1 MSVYSTPET
10 LLSSLPELVAAGI
23 AVALPGLRD
32 CRGFAGRL
40 DPKVIKARGI
50 AAPAVLV
57 SRLRL
62 RQDRTLAG
70 PHHTFRAQMAAFILC
85 KDELGLPR
93 DIGAANIAQRLLT
106 LIPEA
111 DWGQPDHLM
120 PAEAVTE
127 EPLVSADSDGLGM
140 ALTAVTW
147 EQVIALSPLPT
158 PEALRPAL
166 YLGQAPL
173 IGAAHVDAYELMGG
187 GE

>member
-1 MSVYSTPET
+1 
-10 LLSSLPELVAAGI
+10 
-23 AVALPGLRD
+23 
-32 CRGFAGRL
+32 
-40 DPKVIKARGI
+40 
-50 AAPAVLV
+50 
-57 SRLRL
+57 
-62 RQDRTLAG
+62 
-70 PHHTFRAQMAAFILC
+70 
-85 KDELGLPR
+85 
-93 DIGAANIAQRLLT
+93 
-106 LIPEA
+106 
-111 DWGQPDHLM
+111 M

-187 GE
+187 AE